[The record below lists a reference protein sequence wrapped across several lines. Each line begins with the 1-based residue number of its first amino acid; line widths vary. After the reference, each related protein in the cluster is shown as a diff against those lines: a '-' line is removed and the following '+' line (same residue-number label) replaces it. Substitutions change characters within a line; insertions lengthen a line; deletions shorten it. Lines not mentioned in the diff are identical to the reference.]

1 MGPYQRN
8 GSSGALASAPKQAPG
23 FESARRLMAVSFRRH
38 VVFMML
44 AILGAAVPSRAEP
57 GMWLATEYIYRI
69 NQDFSIIGDN
79 QWRSW
84 DLEKTDFNT
93 LLIRNSLV
101 YRDRIGAGYAFLN
114 RGDFGESDRVRTEH
128 RTFQDF
134 YTGRHRFRS
143 EQRWVEGRFSTRYRW
158 KYYLEHKQWY
168 GYNELFLTPD
178 GFNQNRT
185 KIGYRVT
192 DHLAIAAQYIES
204 TRDSWQMV
212 FTYNF

>member
-1 MGPYQRN
+1 MGQSRRKTTTTRV
-8 GSSGALASAPKQAPG
+8 SAPRCKG
-23 FESARRLMAVSFRRH
+23 TRRRGTYVPLPSLPRVLLVAT
-38 VVFMML
+38 L
-44 AILGAAVPSRAEP
+44 LAAVPSQAEP
-57 GMWLATEYIYRI
+57 GLWLATDYNYQI
-69 NQDFSIIGDN
+69 NDRFSITGDN

-84 DLEKTDFNT
+84 DLQKTDFNT

-128 RTFQDF
+128 RAFQDF

-143 EQRWVEGRFSTRYRW
+143 EQRWVEGHFSTRYRW
-158 KYYLEHKQWY
+158 KCYLEHNQWF

-185 KIGYRVT
+185 KVGFRAT
-192 DHLAIAAQYIES
+192 DNLSIAAQYIES
-204 TRDSWQMV
+204 TRDSVQMIL
-212 FTYNF
+212 TYNF